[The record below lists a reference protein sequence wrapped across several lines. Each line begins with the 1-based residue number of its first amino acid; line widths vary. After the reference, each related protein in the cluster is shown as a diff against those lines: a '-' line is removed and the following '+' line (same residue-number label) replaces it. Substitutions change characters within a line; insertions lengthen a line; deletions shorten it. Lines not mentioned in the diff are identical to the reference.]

1 MVPSEAALGVT
12 TPTVL
17 CEDSIMSTSK
27 WLDTETKAIL
37 QPAPPDKLAP
47 PDTGVFTLVLLRT
60 GNDLNWVIRALMRLP
75 GMRQE
80 RAMFL
85 ASQPCSL
92 PVARSLSLADAML
105 GQFELICCD
114 SISVFL
120 KDEIAFPGDR
130 EYLSQLFQQVESSPE
145 FESVTVTLRSLPDS
159 ASSRLFLDQFLGPA
173 DATSALLAGHLR
185 RERMMRK
192 KARIMEH
199 WAKKIGAEVAI
210 ADQE

>member
-1 MVPSEAALGVT
+1 
-12 TPTVL
+12 
-17 CEDSIMSTSK
+17 MSTSK

-37 QPAPPDKLAP
+37 QPALPDKLAP
-47 PDTGVFTLVLLRT
+47 PNTGIFTLMLLRK
-60 GNDLNWVIRALMRLP
+60 GNDHNWGIRALMRLP

-80 RAMFL
+80 RAESI
-85 ASQPCSL
+85 AAQACPS
-92 PVARSLSLADAML
+92 PVVRSLSLADAML

-130 EYLSQLFQQVESSPE
+130 EYLSQLFQQVEDSPE

-159 ASSRLFLDQFLGPA
+159 VLSGHFLDQFLGPV

-199 WAKKIGAEVAI
+199 WAKKIGAEVVV
-210 ADQE
+210 ADNSPSERS